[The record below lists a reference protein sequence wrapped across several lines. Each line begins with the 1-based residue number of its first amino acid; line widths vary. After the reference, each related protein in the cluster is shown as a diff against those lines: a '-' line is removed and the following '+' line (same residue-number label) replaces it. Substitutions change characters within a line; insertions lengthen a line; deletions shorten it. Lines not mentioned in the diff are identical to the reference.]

1 MTLRNQKAINLF
13 RVKGLRKRDCTG
25 ECNPIYESSW
35 CYLLDRI
42 QGIISVS
49 DKRGIVKFCQ
59 RISSYFNFMSTG
71 NTANLLVSSNI
82 SVKTVS
88 DLTDFP
94 EILDGRVK
102 TLHPIVMGG
111 ILGTSQHKPELE
123 SLGIEPIGLV
133 VANLYPFEQVIS
145 KPHDLSDVI
154 ENIDIGGVTL
164 LRAAAKN
171 YQEVIVVSSPDDYAI
186 VADAIT
192 ENSITPELRK
202 ELAIKAFHLTAKY
215 DIAISGYLTKDDQ
228 FPDEFVSSYTRPQEL
243 RYGENPH
250 QEARYYLSPGKEPFY
265 EQLHGKK
272 VSLNNLVDF
281 YAAMGSLSEH
291 QDPSCTIIKHTSPCG
306 FASAHDIETAFDHAF
321 ETDNLSA
328 FGSVMGFNRPITKEL
343 AKKLNSMFVDGIIAK
358 DFDDEAFKILSR
370 KKRIILCKSKEFTIP
385 ERSVR
390 LVPNGILVQP
400 TDTHTISEKD
410 LTYVSERKPTSNEL
424 KELLFAW
431 KIVKYAKS
439 NSTVIST
446 GTRTLGIG
454 MGQTSRI
461 GAVELAL
468 KRAGKRAKGA
478 VMASDAFFPYRDSI
492 DAAVK
497 EGVTAIIAP
506 GGSIRDSESILAA
519 DDAGIAF
526 VWSGV
531 RAFLH

>member
-1 MTLRNQKAINLF
+1 MERA
-13 RVKGLRKRDCTG
+13 
-25 ECNPIYESSW
+25 
-35 CYLLDRI
+35 
-42 QGIISVS
+42 QGIVSVS
-49 DKRGIVKFCQ
+49 DKRGIAEFCKK
-59 RISSYFNFMSTG
+59 ITSHFTFISTG
-71 NTANLLVSSNI
+71 NTAKILGSSNI
-82 SVKTVS
+82 PVKTVS
-88 DLTDFP
+88 DLTNFP

-102 TLHPIVMGG
+102 TLHPTVMGG
-111 ILGTSQHKPELE
+111 ILGTSQHEAELRK
-123 SLGIEPIGLV
+123 LGIEPIGLV
-133 VANLYPFEQVIS
+133 VSNLYPFEQVIS
-145 KPHDLSDVI
+145 KPHELNDAI

-171 YQEVIVVSSPDDYAI
+171 YREVLVVSSPDDYER
-186 VADAIT
+186 VADAII
-192 ENSITPELRK
+192 EDSITDELRK
-202 ELAIKAFHLTAKY
+202 ELAIKAFHHTAKY
-215 DIAISGYLTKDDQ
+215 DITISGYLTKNNP
-228 FPDEFVSSYTRPQEL
+228 FPENFVSGYTRPQEL

-281 YAAMGSLSEH
+281 YAALGSLSEH
-291 QDPSCTIIKHTSPCG
+291 QDPSCTVIKHTSPCG
-306 FASAHDIETAFDHAF
+306 FASAPDIETAFDHAF

-343 AKKLNSMFVDGIIAK
+343 AKKLNSMFVDGIIAE
-358 DFDDEAFKILSR
+358 DFDDEAFEILSR

-410 LTYVSERKPTSNEL
+410 LTLVSERKPTSNEL
-424 KELLFAW
+424 QELLFAW

-497 EGVTAIIAP
+497 EGISAIIAP
-506 GGSIRDSESILAA
+506 GGSIRDNESIRAA